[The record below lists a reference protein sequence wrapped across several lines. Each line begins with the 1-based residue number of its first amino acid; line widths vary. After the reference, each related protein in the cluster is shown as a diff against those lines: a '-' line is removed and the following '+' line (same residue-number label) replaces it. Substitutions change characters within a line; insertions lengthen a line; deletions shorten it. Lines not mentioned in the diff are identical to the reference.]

1 MKWYALL
8 KDTLKAFG
16 DFQDKQKCGWSN
28 AFWYIKV
35 CIFWKCVQY
44 TIDWDKAQM
53 LKKFSSDKA
62 SGTKNTLFSFVS
74 SNSSQFYFQFA
85 ILAWAKV
92 EGSSLKNFVGFSI
105 FDSVLLSKF
114 IFLFN
119 KMHGLLDFKTS

>member
-1 MKWYALL
+1 
-8 KDTLKAFG
+8 
-16 DFQDKQKCGWSN
+16 
-28 AFWYIKV
+28 
-35 CIFWKCVQY
+35 
-44 TIDWDKAQM
+44 M